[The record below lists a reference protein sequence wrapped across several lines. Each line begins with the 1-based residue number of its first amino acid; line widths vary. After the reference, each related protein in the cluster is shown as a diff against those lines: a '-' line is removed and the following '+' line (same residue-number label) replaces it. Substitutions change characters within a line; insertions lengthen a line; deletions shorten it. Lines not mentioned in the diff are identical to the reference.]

1 MARKVDGWEC
11 SLPNAFSQV
20 SWTFALLALVLHCFS
35 CLWLNKAL
43 VGWDGWLASPTQ
55 WTWVRANPGDGE
67 GQGSLGCCSPQ
78 GCKESGT
85 TERLNNNLWDFGDLS
100 WSIRYNCFNLYF
112 QFSYMY
118 VKMCTVNSFNVYVVS
133 KTFFPLY
140 MSHLVLNLERWAE
153 GFIQHRQEHGPESRD
168 SCIVVVPCRWRSH
181 HRGHVSFTLWSFL
194 VSQMGLALPW
204 STEFLWGVEA

>member
-11 SLPNAFSQV
+11 GLPNAFSQV

-43 VGWDGWLASPTQ
+43 VGWDGWLASPSQ
-55 WTWVRANPGDGE
+55 WTWVWANLGDE

-85 TERLNNNLWDFGDLS
+85 SEWLNNNNLWDYGDLS

-133 KTFFPLY
+133 KTFPAVHE
-140 MSHLVLNLERWAE
+140 SPC
-153 GFIQHRQEHGPESRD
+153 PEFREVSWGLHPAP
-168 SCIVVVPCRWRSH
+168 SGTWPWESWLCVVVVPCPWRSH